1 MKSVQR
7 IHIAFESL
15 RGQITPVMGYALVVL
30 MCVLLF
36 LLCEFLA
43 RLGARVES
51 QVVDMRA
58 EFQRIEQIQQT
69 TIWENRFAESKN
81 IRLELEGRL
90 WTASTSGVVAAQL
103 QQVIEKMAM
112 ENAVENIRIEIS
124 PNASDLNGVDVMEY
138 EFSGTAPPGEKVIE
152 LFADFASEKRV
163 VVITRAEAS
172 FSIRDRLA
180 TRFKVAGVIPVL
192 LDSK

>member
-69 TIWENRFAESKN
+69 TVWENRFAESKN

-90 WTASTSGVVAAQL
+90 WTASTSVSYTHLTLPTICSV
-103 QQVIEKMAM
+103 
-112 ENAVENIRIEIS
+112 
-124 PNASDLNGVDVMEY
+124 
-138 EFSGTAPPGEKVIE
+138 
-152 LFADFASEKRV
+152 
-163 VVITRAEAS
+163 
-172 FSIRDRLA
+172 
-180 TRFKVAGVIPVL
+180 
-192 LDSK
+192 